1 MKLKRIEWLRDFLEI
16 ILNCMMAIM
25 MEILVLAVLEK
36 PSPGTLCLG
45 FLLLVPIGTYLC
57 RRLIKKLWL
66 FTAAHLALLGILY
79 GLGSAYGSLIL
90 LMQLMLGVL
99 YVILSFVIRLKEDHK
114 KAGEGLISPWFLAAG
129 ALTVFLVCGKMQCLW
144 GQELLVQLALV
155 YIFLLIPLKYL
166 DNFERF
172 ISVNR
177 SSAESIPEQGI
188 FTMGASVIAGYS
200 IFSVIALWLL
210 AKTDAAGKAAD
221 LMKKIGLL
229 LLKLIRWFFDK
240 LPRESAVEEVE
251 TVVEEVVE
259 EAPQMMYMEATETP
273 LWAEVF
279 WKILEYAAF
288 ALVIAGGCFVLYRFL
303 RLILAR
309 FYEKHSKNE
318 EEISAIVPETRE
330 WLFKKDKKK
339 QEKQPLFGRTPAMKI
354 RRLFERTVNT
364 WPFAKERQTAD
375 PLKWEKEVSQR
386 PDLRAKTVQEI
397 VELACGAKGKQ
408 PKKGAE
414 KSGFMEPE
422 NETGLSDW
430 QQFAKLYKKARY
442 SEETVTRED
451 LQQAKRLA
459 GRLKGNL

>member
-1 MKLKRIEWLRDFLEI
+1 MKLKKIEWFRDFLEI
-16 ILNCMMAIM
+16 ILNCMLALIV
-25 MEILVLAVLEK
+25 EILVLAVFEK
-36 PSPGTLCLG
+36 PFPGILCLCS
-45 FLLLVPIGTYLC
+45 LLLVPAGTYLC
-57 RRLIKKLWL
+57 RRLINRLWL
-66 FTAAHLALLGILY
+66 FTAGHLAILGLLY
-79 GLGSAYGSLIL
+79 GLGNIYGSLIL
-90 LMQLMLGVL
+90 LTQLVIGVI

-279 WKILEYAAF
+279 WKILEYTAF

-309 FYEKHSKNE
+309 FYEKRGKKE
-318 EEISAIVPETRE
+318 EEISAIIPETRE
-330 WLFKKDKKK
+330 WLFKRDKKK
-339 QEKQPLFGRTPAMKI
+339 QEKLPVFGGTPAMKI

-364 WPFAKERQTAD
+364 WPFAKEGQTAD

-386 PDLRAKTVQEI
+386 PDLRVKTVQEI
-397 VELACGAKGKQ
+397 VELACRTKEKMPGKGTGK
-408 PKKGAE
+408 A
-414 KSGFMEPE
+414 GFVEADRTAQM
-422 NETGLSDW
+422 SDW
-430 QQFAKLYKKARY
+430 QQFAHLYKKARY
-442 SEETVTRED
+442 SEETITRED
-451 LQQAKRLA
+451 LQLAKQLA
-459 GRLKGNL
+459 GRIKGNL